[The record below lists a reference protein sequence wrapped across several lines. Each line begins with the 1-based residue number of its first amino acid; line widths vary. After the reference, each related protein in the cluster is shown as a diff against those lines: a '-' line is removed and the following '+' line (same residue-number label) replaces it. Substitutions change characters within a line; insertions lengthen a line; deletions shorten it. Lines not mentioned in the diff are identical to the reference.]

1 MHLSWTI
8 SVLPHRN
15 RECPAL
21 LDGSMEPLHNF
32 ETIALPHAKDLFR
45 MASSLLR
52 NSAEAEDAVQECLL
66 QAWKCFDRF
75 EPGTNCRAWLYKILF
90 HVVSHQRRKWSRL
103 WLAEDPQIF
112 EDTLVAKAE
121 IPEFLTD
128 EQILVALRKMPQRYA
143 EVVMLADVQEFSY
156 KEIHETLSI
165 PIGTVMS
172 RLSRGR
178 EYLRT
183 ELAAM
188 TPAHA
193 ARA

>member
-1 MHLSWTI
+1 MQAETRS
-8 SVLPHRN
+8 RC
-15 RECPAL
+15 EAL
-21 LDGSMEPLHNF
+21 DSF
-32 ETIALPHAKDLFR
+32 EQVALPHANNLFR
-45 MASSLLR
+45 MATSLLR
-52 NSAEAEDAVQECLL
+52 NRTEAEDAVQECLL
-66 QAWKCFDRF
+66 QAWKSFDRF

-103 WLAEDPQIF
+103 WLAEDPQIL
-112 EDTLVAKAE
+112 EDTLTAKAE
-121 IPEFLTD
+121 IPEHLTD
-128 EQILVALRKMPQRYA
+128 EDILAALAKMPPRYA

-178 EYLRT
+178 DYLRT
-183 ELAAM
+183 ELSAM
-188 TPAHA
+188 SPVHV